1 MVRFGVTSRC
11 PHTLAGWGLSAVVW
25 HTVKTA
31 SRNWV
36 VVSCILPLS
45 VVFERKRCKK
55 SGSCA
60 PNAICAVV
68 ETAGKVSSRGVI
80 GAASALADSLEDS
93 SVIVSAGAAAGASR
107 TGRSDAVAF
116 RRW

>member
-1 MVRFGVTSRC
+1 VVRFGVTSRC

-68 ETAGKVSSRGVI
+68 ETAGNVSSRGVI
-80 GAASALADSLEDS
+80 GAAGADSLDS
-93 SVIVSAGAAAGASR
+93 SVIVSVGEAAGASR

-116 RRW
+116 KRW